1 MKSKLQFLI
10 FGSLA
15 YIATSFVLYHRGFLK
30 GYRIGYKNAFE
41 VRAQTIK
48 SEQSKTDQEVL
59 TNVKA

>member
-1 MKSKLQFLI
+1 MMKSKLQFLI

-48 SEQSKTDQEVL
+48 SEQSKTD
-59 TNVKA
+59 